1 MNINDIKSYITSLT
15 SHVLFEYNGK
25 KCGIDPLS
33 KTEFDVWCGE
43 KIQTVKSAEDVF
55 STPIFDGKTL
65 KQIFGDIKN
74 FDY

>member
-1 MNINDIKSYITSLT
+1 MNINNLKSYITSLT

-33 KTEFDVWCGE
+33 RTEFDIWYGE
-43 KIQTVKSAEDVF
+43 KIQTVKSSDDVF
-55 STPIFDGKTL
+55 SVPIFDGKSL

-74 FDY
+74 LDY